1 MNNEISQEA
10 ETSIAQLQQRKA
22 RERLDR
28 DGAHSD
34 DALRRRV
41 RAFAQERNLQPAD
54 YAKLMY
60 KRINTRDV
68 MLFCEKHKVSFD
80 WLLCGDLRGLQR
92 MTKEAKVT
100 PHERVEAQRKEI
112 IQLLSALPRE
122 CRPLRSATCGTWRAH
137 HKAPAPGGQ
146 EA

>member
-92 MTKEAKVT
+92 MTQEVKAI
-100 PHERVEAQRKEI
+100 PHEMPEAHRKEVMR
-112 IQLLSALPRE
+112 LFSALSPQMQAVALGWFR
-122 CRPLRSATCGTWRAH
+122 
-137 HKAPAPGGQ
+137 
-146 EA
+146 